1 MGAEPDGTTTETKV
15 PLTFPWTTKHRNA
28 ERRLAIT
35 SMALLLNL
43 LNLLLC
49 LHLFQRSVTSEG
61 RLAGIVFAFLG
72 GTALSFGIAWGLAHD
87 YLDGLQHL
95 LIAGG
100 SVVLFWLAALVL
112 LIRRR
117 DQVRLWPSVVIVSLV
132 LIVPALIGLLIANMR
147 FKIGG

>member
-1 MGAEPDGTTTETKV
+1 
-15 PLTFPWTTKHRNA
+15 
-28 ERRLAIT
+28 
-35 SMALLLNL
+35 MALLLNL

-49 LHLFQRSVTSEG
+49 LRLFQRSATSEG

-72 GTALSFGIAWGLAHD
+72 GTALSFGIAWALTHD

-100 SVVLFWLAALVL
+100 SVVLFWLVALVL